1 MKKNKTH
8 ILVVDD
14 DDRIRELI
22 KQYLKDSEYII
33 STAQDALSAKK
44 KISYF
49 QFELFFLEV
58 KKTGKKNF

>member
-44 KISYF
+44 K
-49 QFELFFLEV
+49 
-58 KKTGKKNF
+58 N

>member
-33 STAQDALSAKK
+33 YTTKNAISEKK
-44 KISYF
+44 KLAISN
-49 QFELFFLEV
+49 L
-58 KKTGKKNF
+58 T